1 MSEITPVALHPQGSS
16 AHDHCIDL
24 TVDRDQHAG
33 LVKSVRV
40 QVPGLSKEDA
50 EDAVQDAWI
59 VLAEKADRLEPGPIG
74 GYLRGTA
81 RNKGMKI
88 REKSRKTTSLE
99 ALAEVAGDATS
110 VLADHSFGSLDSHV
124 ELSELADDP
133 IAARALDAANQG
145 AAAYVAPRG
154 VHHRNARYTDEQV
167 ERVRQL
173 RTKGLTY
180 SRIEKLTG
188 VPAGYG
194 PTLVSRASRITDSSE
209 GWTRQLVIDAIRRF
223 HKRFG
228 RAPRYRDAE
237 SNLTMPSPNTVRR
250 LFGSWRAAVRAAG
263 IEPAY
268 GDRRIK
274 PWTSTEMILTF
285 CDWRL
290 RHERWP
296 SRNDMVVDPTL
307 PSPAT
312 TRRHFGTQSP
322 QKLVKAV
329 LVRLA

>member
-1 MSEITPVALHPQGSS
+1 
-16 AHDHCIDL
+16 
-24 TVDRDQHAG
+24 
-33 LVKSVRV
+33 
-40 QVPGLSKEDA
+40 VPGISHEDA

-59 VLAEKADRLEPGPIG
+59 VLAEKADQLEPGPIG

-88 REKSRKTTSLE
+88 REKGRRTTSLE
-99 ALAEVAGDATS
+99 ALVEAAGDATS
-110 VLADHSFGSLDSHV
+110 ALVDHKSGSLDSYV
-124 ELSELADDP
+124 ELAELSDDP
-133 IAARALDAANQG
+133 IAIRAVRAAEKG

-154 VHHRNARYTDEQV
+154 VHHRNARYTDDQ
-167 ERVRQL
+167 VRQVRAL
-173 RTKGLTY
+173 RRKGLTY
-180 SRIEKLTG
+180 SRIERLTG

-223 HKRFG
+223 YKRFG

-237 SNLTMPSPNTVRR
+237 GNLTMPSPNTVRR
-250 LFGSWRAAVRAAG
+250 LFGSWKEAVRAAG

-268 GDRRIK
+268 GDRRVK

-285 CDWRL
+285 CNWRL
-290 RHERWP
+290 HHKRWP
-296 SRNDMVVDPTL
+296 NNEDMASDPTL

-322 QKLVKAV
+322 TRLVAAV
-329 LVRLA
+329 LRRLA